1 MKKNFERNINLV
13 KNSLIIAV
21 GTIFTRLINFIMI
34 PFYTQ
39 WLSPSEYG
47 NFDLVSTFVFL
58 GVSISTF
65 QLDQA
70 LYRYTLEDTNRGK
83 EYFKIIIKFLSP
95 IIIILSLIMII
106 ITGIFKFPKY
116 IYIGILYYVAIC
128 TYTICIEYIRGLKK
142 LKIYSFIN
150 IVLGILL
157 VTLNII
163 FVKIYSLSTLGMILS
178 FALSYAFISIGT
190 LLYLKPF
197 TKIDKT
203 KSEKKIHQLLSYSIP
218 LIPNSLAWWI
228 TNISDRLIIVFF
240 WGNYL
245 NGIYAI
251 ANKIPTI
258 LTILYGI
265 FNLSFQQTAVE
276 SINDPSN
283 KMYFNGLF
291 SSIIKLIFSLSFIV
305 VTGTPLFYLIF
316 INEKYYS
323 GLSSVYILL
332 ASVVFLSIG
341 QFLGSIL
348 LAKKQTRI
356 IGTSTMMSSFLNFLL
371 NFMLIPRYGI
381 VAAAC
386 TTLFSY
392 MIMMVSRL
400 RKLESIIDLRRSSK
414 LIGIFSVIYVLFT
427 FIIIKSGFNILFNVI
442 SFFSA
447 VFLFIYINREMLVV
461 LIRSILIKM
470 NWGGQ

>member
-1 MKKNFERNINLV
+1 MKNNFERNKNLI
-13 KNSLIIAV
+13 KNSLVIAV

-70 LYRYTLEDTNRGK
+70 LYRYTLEDTNMGK
-83 EYFKIIIKFLSP
+83 NYFTVIIKFLSP
-95 IIIILSLIMII
+95 IIIVLSLIMVI
-106 ITGIFKFPKY
+106 ITEIFKLPKY
-116 IYIGILYYVAIC
+116 IYIGILYYAAIC
-128 TYTICIEYIRGLKK
+128 LFTICIEYIRGLKK

-163 FVKIYSLSTLGMILS
+163 FVKMYSLSTLGMILS
-178 FALSYAFISIGT
+178 FALSYTFISIGT

-197 TKIDKT
+197 TEINKA
-203 KSEKKIHQLLSYSIP
+203 KSEDKIKQLLSYSIP

-258 LTILYGI
+258 LTILYGV

-276 SINDPSN
+276 SISDPSN
-283 KMYFNGLF
+283 KIYFNGLF

-305 VTGTPLFYLIF
+305 VTGAPLFYLLF

-332 ASVVFLSIG
+332 ASVIFLSIG

-356 IGTSTMMSSFLNFLL
+356 IGTSTIMSSLL
-371 NFMLIPRYGI
+371 NLLLNLMLIPRYGI
-381 VAAAC
+381 IAAAY

-392 MIMMVSRL
+392 VIMMVSRL
-400 RKLESIIDLRRSSK
+400 RKLGSIIDLRNSSK
-414 LIGIFSVIYVLFT
+414 LIGIFSVIYGVFT
-427 FIIIKSGFNILFNVI
+427 FITIRNGFNILFNAI
-442 SFFSA
+442 SFISA
-447 VFLFIYINREMLVV
+447 VFLFFYINREMLVV
-461 LIRSILIKM
+461 LIRSMLKRM
-470 NWGGQ
+470 N